1 MNKKFS
7 STTILMLAG
16 LAIALNVVLGIIT
29 SSLKLPFYLD
39 TIGTVFI
46 AIYFGP
52 WYGAAVGGLSNFLAS
67 ILTNPQAIPF
77 MLVSIV
83 IGLVVG
89 FVFRKIKFTF
99 VSSLIIGIILSIVA
113 PLIGTPIGVYV
124 YGGLT
129 GTVSDIAVVW
139 IKQSGASIFT
149 ASFIPKVFN
158 NLLDKIG
165 TCMILYFVISALP
178 AAFKPQS
185 FRALNG
191 SKSIEA

>member
-29 SSLKLPFYLD
+29 SSIKVPLYLD
-39 TIGTVFI
+39 TIGTVFM

-67 ILTNPQAIPF
+67 ILSNPQGIPF
-77 MLVSIV
+77 MIVSIV

-99 VSSLIIGIILSIVA
+99 ISALIIGIILSIVA

-129 GTVSDIAVVW
+129 GTVSDVAVMW
-139 IKQSGASIFT
+139 LKESGASIFT
-149 ASFIPKVFN
+149 ASFIAKVFN
-158 NLLDKIG
+158 NLIDKIG

-178 AAFKPQS
+178 KAFRPQKFES
-185 FRALNG
+185 LK
-191 SKSIEA
+191 KSEAI